1 MPSFSDDDMLSL
13 AAGVA
18 LRKDDRRSFRLGA
31 VGIRKDGA
39 LVSSTNGP
47 SPYPCPEVHAEARLC
62 NKLTPGSTVWV
73 ARIRHDGSLGMARP
87 CHTCQKRLR
96 SSGVRRVIYTISD
109 SEHGVINLTNN
120 DERIRPNRG
129 PRKNR
134 FNPRH
139 GPPIERPLNSPLTGP
154 LSGP

>member
-13 AAGVA
+13 AAGTA

-31 VGIRKDGA
+31 VGIRNDGA

-47 SPYPCPEVHAEARLC
+47 SPFPCPEVHAEARLC

-73 ARIRHDGSLGMARP
+73 ARIRHDGTLGMARP

-96 SSGVRRVIYTISD
+96 SSGVRRVVYTISD
-109 SEHGVINLTNN
+109 TEHGVLDLNRDTEL
-120 DERIRPNRG
+120 IRPSRG
-129 PRKNR
+129 ARR
-134 FNPRH
+134 QIGRAH
-139 GPPIERPLNSPLTGP
+139 V
-154 LSGP
+154 

>member
-1 MPSFSDDDMLSL
+1 MPSFSDDAMLAM
-13 AAGVA
+13 AAGTA

-31 VGIRKDGA
+31 VGIRNDGA

-47 SPYPCPEVHAEARLC
+47 SPFPCPEVHAEARLC

-96 SSGVRRVIYTISD
+96 TAGVTKVVYTISD
-109 SEHGVINLTNN
+109 TEHGVLNLTR
-120 DERIRPNRG
+120 DTEHVRPSRG
-129 PRKNR
+129 ARCHRSKA
-134 FNPRH
+134 
-139 GPPIERPLNSPLTGP
+139 
-154 LSGP
+154 

>member
-1 MPSFSDDDMLSL
+1 MPSFSDDAMLSM
-13 AAGVA
+13 AAGTA

-31 VGIRKDGA
+31 VGIRNDGA

-47 SPYPCPEVHAEARLC
+47 SPFPCPEVHAEARLC

-96 SSGVRRVIYTISD
+96 SAGVTRVVYTISD
-109 SEHGVINLTNN
+109 VEHGVLNLDRDT
-120 DERIRPNRG
+120 EHVRPSRGARCNRS
-129 PRKNR
+129 KA
-134 FNPRH
+134 
-139 GPPIERPLNSPLTGP
+139 
-154 LSGP
+154 